1 MASGASC
8 VYGGFSMRR
17 ERFPSRI
24 GSILGRVF
32 KNLDIDKKMK
42 QLEALNQWREVVGD
56 KINLHTRP
64 LSIRKKSLFVLVDS
78 SSWLAQLTY
87 LRHKIISE
95 FHRRYGKGVI
105 ENIYFRLGEVRKV
118 GSGKRGA
125 SVKERK
131 GSPRLPKR
139 EMQRIEDTLSTV
151 NDTSLSRVLR
161 RILIKQKE
169 VSQGREE
176 MSHESPE

>member
-1 MASGASC
+1 
-8 VYGGFSMRR
+8 MRR
-17 ERFPSRI
+17 SRFPSRI
-24 GSILGRVF
+24 GSILDRVF

-42 QLEALNQWREVVGD
+42 RLEALNRWREVVGD
-56 KINLHTRP
+56 KINSHTRP
-64 LSIRKKSLFVLVDS
+64 LSIRKNSLFVLVDS

-95 FHRRYGKGVI
+95 FHHRYGEGVI
-105 ENIYFRLGEVRKV
+105 ENIYFRLGEVKKV
-118 GSGKRGA
+118 GSAERAA

-151 NDTSLSRVLR
+151 NDTSLSQVLR

-176 MSHESPE
+176 MPHKSPE

>member
-1 MASGASC
+1 
-8 VYGGFSMRR
+8 MRR
-17 ERFPSRI
+17 DRFPSRI
-24 GSILGRVF
+24 GSILDRVF

-95 FHRRYGKGVI
+95 FHRRYGEGVV

-118 GSGKRGA
+118 GSGKRAA

-131 GSPRLPKR
+131 TRPRLPKR

-151 NDTSLSRVLR
+151 NDTSLSRVLS

-176 MSHESPE
+176 MHHKSPE

>member
-1 MASGASC
+1 
-8 VYGGFSMRR
+8 MRR
-17 ERFPSRI
+17 DRFPSRI
-24 GSILGRVF
+24 GSILDRVF
-32 KNLDIDKKMK
+32 KNLDIDKKMT

-64 LSIRKKSLFVLVDS
+64 LSIRKNSLFVLVDS

-95 FHRRYGKGVI
+95 LHRRYGEGVV

-176 MSHESPE
+176 MPHKSPE

>member
-1 MASGASC
+1 
-8 VYGGFSMRR
+8 MRR
-17 ERFPSRI
+17 HRFPSRI
-24 GSILGRVF
+24 GSILDRVF

-42 QLEALNQWREVVGD
+42 RLEALNQWREVVGE

-64 LSIRKKSLFVLVDS
+64 LSIRKNTLFVLVDS

-95 FHRRYGKGVI
+95 FHRRYGKGVV
-105 ENIYFRLGEVRKV
+105 ENIYFRLGEVKRI
-118 GSGKRGA
+118 GSAERGA
-125 SVKERK
+125 SVRERK
-131 GSPRLPKR
+131 ARPRLPEK
-139 EMQRIEDTLSTV
+139 EMQRIEDTLSTL

-169 VSQGREE
+169 VSQVREE
-176 MSHESPE
+176 MLHEGPE